1 MPRWAAKTDANQ
13 ADIVR
18 RLRELGCSVTDL
30 SRVGQ
35 GCPDIL
41 VGLWSVTIPVEIK
54 TETGSLTPDQ
64 KKWADTWRGSFV
76 VVRSERQAE
85 KLVAAI
91 KAGEFDV
98 RSKRDG

>member
-13 ADIVR
+13 SAIVR

-54 TETGSLTPDQ
+54 SETGKLTDDQ
-64 KKWADTWRGSFV
+64 KKWADSWHGSFV
-76 VVRSERQAE
+76 VVRSEDDADA
-85 KLVAAI
+85 LIDAI
-91 KAGEFDV
+91 KSGEFDV
-98 RSKRDG
+98 RNRRHA